1 MKEAYGQGFARFYN
15 LRCSGFA
22 NEVGP
27 RIIDFY
33 KSTTISLSNTKIL
46 DLCCGAGHLSVILL
60 QHGYQV
66 TGLDLSESMLKYA
79 KINAQAYI
87 HSDKANF
94 VHGNATR
101 FELGER
107 FGLVISTYDAL
118 NHLED
123 EEALKAC
130 FERVYQV
137 SAGYFIFDLNTRKGL
152 QHWNSIQVDESEDMT
167 IIVHKTFYPELGKAQ
182 AKFSCFL
189 RTTDGLYERFE
200 ESVFNTLFVMDK
212 VKNALLETGW
222 REVYFARISNLSE
235 PITEPEQEGRVF
247 IVARK

>member
-1 MKEAYGQGFARFYN
+1 MMEAYGQKFARFYN
-15 LRCSGFA
+15 LKCSGFA

-27 RIIDFY
+27 RILDFY
-33 KSTTISLSNTKIL
+33 KTTAIGLSNTKIL

-79 KINAQAYI
+79 RINAQPYI
-87 HSDKANF
+87 QAGQAQF
-94 VHGNATR
+94 VHDDATK

-137 SAGYFIFDLNTRKGL
+137 SGGYFIFDLNTQKGL
-152 QHWNSIQVDESEDMT
+152 QRWNSIQVDESEEMI
-167 IIVHKTFYPELGKAQ
+167 IIVHKTFYQKLGKAR

-189 RTTDGLYERFE
+189 RTTDGLYERVE

-212 VKNALLETGW
+212 VKEALLETGW
-222 REVYFARISNLSE
+222 QEIYFARISNLRE
-235 PITEPEQEGRVF
+235 PIAEPEQERRVF